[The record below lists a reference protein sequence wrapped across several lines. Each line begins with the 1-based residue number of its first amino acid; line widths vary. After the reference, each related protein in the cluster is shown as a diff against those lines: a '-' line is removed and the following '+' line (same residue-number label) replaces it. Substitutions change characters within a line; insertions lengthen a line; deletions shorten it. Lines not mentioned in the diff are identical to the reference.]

1 MRRSLLFIPANRPGM
16 LQNAD
21 VFDAD
26 GIIFDLEDSVA
37 LNEKDSARILL
48 RNFLD
53 SFKFEFEVIV
63 RINPI
68 DHVNGILDL
77 EAIISPA
84 VEAIMLPKSA
94 PAMVKKLGE
103 LLEGFEK
110 ARGIKKTVKI
120 IPLIELAKSVLEM
133 EEIACLPRV
142 DAMMLGAEDL
152 SSDMEMERTKAGD
165 EIFYPR
171 AKLAYVCRAFGIDS
185 VDTPFTDVLDEEG
198 LCADARRAKGLGLT
212 GKSAIHPNQIRF
224 INDIF
229 SPSKAQIDWALK
241 VLETAKQH
249 SGAFSL
255 DGKMIDRPIIARCEK
270 ILEKGKKWGL
280 L

>member
-133 EEIACLPRV
+133 EEIACLP
-142 DAMMLGAEDL
+142 G
-152 SSDMEMERTKAGD
+152 S
-165 EIFYPR
+165 
-171 AKLAYVCRAFGIDS
+171 
-185 VDTPFTDVLDEEG
+185 TP
-198 LCADARRAKGLGLT
+198 
-212 GKSAIHPNQIRF
+212 
-224 INDIF
+224 
-229 SPSKAQIDWALK
+229 
-241 VLETAKQH
+241 
-249 SGAFSL
+249 
-255 DGKMIDRPIIARCEK
+255 
-270 ILEKGKKWGL
+270 
-280 L
+280 